1 MKETGAPLVTP
12 AERGMGMGDTKTDA
26 RLFDLVQK
34 FALAALLLIAS
45 YHWSEIGK
53 LEQRVFE
60 LQRSSVTVEGV
71 RLVEDRLAKQM
82 DAVRLDVRS
91 ETQALRTEMNSKLD
105 LIIRLNSEKPK

>member
-1 MKETGAPLVTP
+1 MKETGNTGVS
-12 AERGMGMGDTKTDA
+12 AERGMGMGDVKTDA

-60 LQRSSVTVEGV
+60 LQRSSVTVDGV

>member
-1 MKETGAPLVTP
+1 MEEAVRAKEGKMSSTDV
-12 AERGMGMGDTKTDA
+12 KTDA

-53 LEQRVFE
+53 LEQRVFD
-60 LQRSSVTVEGV
+60 LQRNSVTVEGV
-71 RLVEDRLAKQM
+71 RLIEDRLAKQM

-91 ETQALRTEMNSKLD
+91 ETQALRHELTSKID
-105 LIIRLNSEKPK
+105 LLIRLNSDNPNK